1 MDYFSGLKKA
11 FDNIESGEMTR
22 SLVGN
27 NKEEPPVE
35 PYVIEEKD
43 SPLSQME
50 LLGICSLYCSNS
62 KFHIYIM

>member
-11 FDNIESGEMTR
+11 FDSIENEMTR

-35 PYVIEEKD
+35 PYVIEDKA
-43 SPLSQME
+43 S
-50 LLGICSLYCSNS
+50 S
-62 KFHIYIM
+62 KVRCR